1 MNKVLSWEDLSKFKI
16 DDIDRVNGINNSYS
30 NLRLFGHREK
40 EVDLILY
47 RDRHSWCPYCQKIWL
62 WLEFKRIPYKVKKIN
77 MYCYGQKEKWYLNK
91 VRSGKLPAIEFNGK
105 IITESDDII
114 IFLENEFGT
123 LGSSLLSN
131 DIREARNLEREIF
144 RSWCNW
150 LCRKSFSYLDE
161 SFRKNKFRESISKLE
176 KILGFSKTGFIDS
189 PKNDSEKLKP
199 GTGDIIFIP
208 YMERMNASLSY
219 YKGFNL
225 RNNYPFIDRWLTKLE
240 SLSAYRGTQGDF
252 HTHSHDLPPQMGG
265 CFKEINNQQITFSNL
280 IDTGEGLGKLEF
292 NQKVDLD
299 YDAKFALKRVLKH
312 KDNIINANP
321 YKKDLF
327 EESLRSALTYMIT
340 SDIKKAP
347 RAAVLS
353 IIYLRNR
360 ISVPRDMPLISARL
374 LRQSLSKIETPILN
388 SKIDKISERNRYDQ
402 DPAEFLMNLKL

>member
-1 MNKVLSWEDLSKFKI
+1 MNNVLSWDDLSKFKI
-16 DDIDRVNGINNSYS
+16 EDIDRVNGINNSYS
-30 NLRLFGHREK
+30 NLRLFGHSEK

-62 WLEFKRIPYKVKKIN
+62 WLEFKRIPYKVRKIN
-77 MYCYGQKEKWYLNK
+77 MYCYGQKEKWYLDK
-91 VRSGKLPAIEFNGK
+91 VRSGKLPAIEFNQK

-123 LGSSLLSN
+123 LGSSLLSK
-131 DIREARNLEREIF
+131 DISEARNLEREIF
-144 RSWCNW
+144 RSWCDW

-176 KILGFSKTGFIDS
+176 KILSLSKTGFIDS
-189 PKNDSEKLKP
+189 PKHDSEKLNP

-225 RNNYPFIDRWLTKLE
+225 RDNYPFINRWLTKLE
-240 SLSAYRGTQGDF
+240 NLSTYRGTQGDF

-265 CFKEINNQQITFSNL
+265 CFKERNAQQIYFSNL
-280 IDTGEGLGKLEF
+280 IDTGEGLGDLEF
-292 NQKVDLD
+292 NQKPDLG
-299 YDAKFALKRVLKH
+299 YYAKFALKRVLKH

-321 YKKDLF
+321 YKKHLF
-327 EESLRSALTYMIT
+327 DEALRSALTYMLT
-340 SDIKKAP
+340 SEINKVTS
-347 RAAVLS
+347 AAVLS
-353 IIYLRNR
+353 IIYLKNR

-388 SKIDKISERNRYDQ
+388 SKIDNISDINRYDQ
-402 DPAEFLMNLKL
+402 DPAKFIMNLKL